1 MENRLVSEGK
11 VSAALRNAIR
21 FVHSNPGMYEML
33 GSVPDEEIAEHFGC
47 KLNRVKRYRRI
58 LGIKF
63 RRGRGMKGGVGE
75 NSSLSDDSVVPTI
88 EEFAEAASMMDAK
101 RKGYITDKYEA
112 KYPGIISILGTVADQ
127 VVGDRYGITRES
139 VRLIRNKFGIKSAM
153 ERGNISLQEEK
164 LLVLDSVTATA
175 LIELNKFLSE
185 NLTLLIRA
193 SQSGLGEE

>member
-1 MENRLVSEGK
+1 
-11 VSAALRNAIR
+11 
-21 FVHSNPGMYEML
+21 
-33 GSVPDEEIAEHFGC
+33 
-47 KLNRVKRYRRI
+47 
-58 LGIKF
+58 
-63 RRGRGMKGGVGE
+63 MKGGEGE
-75 NSSLSDDSVVPTI
+75 NSSLSEDSVVPTI

-101 RKGYITDKYEA
+101 RKGYMTDKYEA

-153 ERGNISLQEEK
+153 ERGNISLQDEK

-185 NLTLLIRA
+185 NLSLLIRA